1 MDEEWQANEGA
12 GIHCGAG
19 SSGERESR
27 AAFRV
32 LLRMLLC
39 VCAASSISC
48 RKNPLPAAQ

>member
-1 MDEEWQANEGA
+1 MDEEWQANEVA